1 MAAEPSSH
9 GLRYEVQRKAGGHF
23 FLDTKFVNVLTFKS
37 SNPVLGENE
46 IL

>member
-1 MAAEPSSH
+1 MAAETSSH
-9 GLRYEVQRKAGGHF
+9 ALGYEVQRSAGGHF

-37 SNPVLGENE
+37 SNPVLGKNE